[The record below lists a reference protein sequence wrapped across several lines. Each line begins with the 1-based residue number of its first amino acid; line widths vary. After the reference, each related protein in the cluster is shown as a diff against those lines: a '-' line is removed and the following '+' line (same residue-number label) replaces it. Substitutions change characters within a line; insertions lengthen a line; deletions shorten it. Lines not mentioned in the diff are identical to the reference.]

1 LGWWKVWIFS
11 AEPTQFNI
19 LNEQVPTSTDGHV
32 WSTDATYYYYPH
44 GPLARVELGEHK
56 VQGLDYYYTLQ
67 GWLKG
72 VNMPGGGDPGADGIG
87 TKRTGKD
94 AIAFALGYYNGDYAP
109 IKPAEV
115 VLTDTRDAIWTRTS
129 TLNSNSGLYNGN
141 ITWMNTDLPGSQDQ
155 YDMQAMVYK
164 YDQLHRLVQARSLR
178 AYTTSFT
185 HRNPSATTV
194 NAYDANYTYDGNEGR
209 A

>member
-1 LGWWKVWIFS
+1 MWKVWIFS
-11 AEPTQFNI
+11 ADPTRFSN
-19 LNEQVPTSTDGHV
+19 LNEQVLTSTAGHV

-72 VNMPGGGDPGADGIG
+72 VNMPRAGDPGADGIG

-94 AIAFALGYYNGDYAP
+94 AMAFALGYYSGDYSP
-109 IKPAEV
+109 ITPGT

-129 TLNSNSGLYNGN
+129 TFNSNTGLFNGN
-141 ITWMNTDLPGSQDQ
+141 ISWMNTDLPGSQDPN
-155 YDMQAMVYK
+155 DMQAMVYK

-178 AYTTSFT
+178 EYTTSFT
-185 HRNPSATTV
+185 SRTASSTG
-194 NAYDANYTYDGNEGR
+194 AYDANYTYDGNEGR